1 VNRNGLSVDDEDSV
15 PGIGARRFPPGSTRW
30 HAACIEVA
38 NEDGLQMYNVMIT
51 VLELAAGV
59 GLAGALVA
67 VTAILVALELGRLV
81 SRDDEQREVTTAAV
95 DEPRCR
101 AAA

>member
-1 VNRNGLSVDDEDSV
+1 MATGSRWMTRIRCPASGHGPSTPGLDVL
-15 PGIGARRFPPGSTRW
+15 AR
-30 HAACIEVA
+30 C
-38 NEDGLQMYNVMIT
+38 LQRRRQRGRTSMYNVMIT

-59 GLAGALVA
+59 GLAGALVT
-67 VTAILVALELGRLV
+67 VLAILVALELGRLV